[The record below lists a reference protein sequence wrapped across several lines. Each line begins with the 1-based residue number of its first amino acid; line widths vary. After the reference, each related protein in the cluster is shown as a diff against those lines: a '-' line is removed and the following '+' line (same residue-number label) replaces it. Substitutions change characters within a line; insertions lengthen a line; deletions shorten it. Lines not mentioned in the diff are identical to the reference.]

1 MVVSPAVG
9 RDCGGG
15 ITGGGDLNIP
25 SLEHSY
31 TVHCDQAHYGP
42 VSGGGAAAGFKG
54 VQAVVGSGQILLGGD
69 VNVGSGGGTDVG
81 G

>member
-1 MVVSPAVG
+1 MDIPPAG
-9 RDCGGG
+9 GLDGGG
-15 ITGGGDLNIP
+15 GTIGGGDPCLP
-25 SLEHSY
+25 PPDHSR